1 MIDIDGDH
9 RRIQGDDSRRIRRE
23 AGAIEGARQ
32 RIMQGETAK
41 NCLRPF
47 ARHRDEA
54 EIEDGEQ
61 DLVRQQ
67 RNEGYGIGNLAVV
80 RQDDQRE
87 QIGWD
92 VSEERQSGD
101 AAPSHDVAA
110 PAAHENRADRQ
121 HDDRQTQDAAHLR
134 GRLVQQKGG
143 AEISEAGQQDQGNR
157 PGATL
162 WQAVEP
168 VHTGEDQGRG
178 SAEQRVQDRDRNRMI
193 AHHSEADHDRRVESG
208 ASRPVEQERLSGPVT
223 PQRQI
228 DRHESN
234 AYQRA
239 T

>member
-1 MIDIDGDH
+1 MAITAV
-9 RRIQGDDSRRIRRE
+9 SRATI
-23 AGAIEGARQ
+23 AGESAVRPARLRGARQ

-134 GRLVQQKGG
+134 GRLCP
-143 AEISEAGQQDQGNR
+143 AEGRGRDIRGRAAGSGESPRGRRFGR
-157 PGATL
+157 P
-162 WQAVEP
+162 VEP
-168 VHTGEDQGRG
+168 VHTGEDQERG

-223 PQRQI
+223 PQTS
-228 DRHESN
+228 DRPS
-234 AYQRA
+234 
-239 T
+239 